1 MTFMQLFCGIPFT
14 IVLVLFII
22 SLRRKDIF
30 MELLVGVRFSLTLA
44 SLVPIWGVIL
54 AIFGI
59 IYLIRDIRNINK
71 QKGLK

>member
-30 MELLVGVRFSLTLA
+30 VELSVKVRFALMLA
-44 SLVPIWGVIL
+44 SLVPIWGAIL

>member
-30 MELLVGVRFSLTLA
+30 VELSVGVRFALTLA

>member
-30 MELLVGVRFSLTLA
+30 VELSVKVRFALTLA

-71 QKGLK
+71 KGLK